1 MTGKIISLLLA
12 VLMLTG
18 AFAAA
23 GAETAGEGRTWYVY
37 TENGKPLNV
46 RILPEG
52 EIVGKIAC
60 GEQVQV
66 VSVQND
72 TWAEITFH
80 YSHPE
85 NGEGDWPAYVNRRY
99 LTDIEPGELKKLQE
113 AEAVFFTGDPMT
125 DINKEFASAQSVTPY
140 EISIRPARVTGVV
153 NMRWIPSETGAIIAQ
168 YKATEKLNVL
178 KELTYFLMVQDP
190 DTGDVGY
197 IHRRYAVK

>member
-80 YSHPE
+80 YEHPE

-99 LTDIEPGELKKLQE
+99 L
-113 AEAVFFTGDPMT
+113 T